1 MIWYLWSSNRAGE
14 PQGVYSH
21 ETALEIYALSS
32 WNSKKLHITVP
43 PGFQRMV
50 LPANV
55 ELHHQRLNPEDIGT
69 KYGVR
74 VTKPLIT
81 IICLLRD
88 GGVPKKYLEEALVQ
102 AVEQQII
109 LPIEIAN
116 ADVTKQER
124 NAIKSL
130 LEPKVD

>member
-1 MIWYLWSSNRAGE
+1 
-14 PQGVYSH
+14 
-21 ETALEIYALSS
+21 
-32 WNSKKLHITVP
+32 
-43 PGFQRMV
+43 
-50 LPANV
+50 
-55 ELHHQRLNPEDIGT
+55 
-69 KYGVR
+69 
-74 VTKPLIT
+74 
-81 IICLLRD
+81 
-88 GGVPKKYLEEALVQ
+88 LEEALVQ